1 MMQITVLG
9 SIMVDLVAYCR
20 EHPACGETVHGD
32 RFEILS
38 GGKGANQAIGCAR
51 MGSQSVMLGVVGN
64 DRFADLPLQSLAGN
78 GVDTSHVARL
88 NGEETGTAFIT
99 VNSQADNTII
109 VLPGANDAL
118 ETAHLGD
125 LEGILEKSSAL
136 VVQLEIPLPVVEYA
150 MRMADRM
157 GIPILLDPAPARQVP
172 DEMLA
177 MASLITPNLQEV
189 ETLTGI
195 RVECRDSATR
205 AAHILHERKASRV
218 IVKRGAAGC
227 LISTGN
233 TLHEIHGIPVKAVD
247 TVGAGDCFAAAL
259 MVRWLECG
267 DLIEACRFANAAAA
281 LKVQCPGAQ
290 AGIPS
295 RQAVEALLKLE
306 NP

>member
-1 MMQITVLG
+1 MQITVLG

-20 EHPACGETVHGD
+20 QHPACGETVRGD
-32 RFEILS
+32 RFEMLS

-51 MGSQSVMLGVVGN
+51 MGSRSVLLGAVGS
-64 DRFADLPLQSLAGN
+64 DSFADLSLQSLSAN
-78 GVDTSHVARL
+78 SVDTSHVVRS
-88 NGEETGTAFIT
+88 GRSGTGTAFIT
-99 VNSQADNTII
+99 VNSEAENTII
-109 VLPGANDAL
+109 VIPGANDAL
-118 ETAHLGD
+118 ETAHLGA
-125 LEGILEKSSAL
+125 LEGVLKKSSAM
-136 VVQLEIPLPVVEYA
+136 VVQLEIPLPVVEHA
-150 MRMADRM
+150 MRMAHGM

-189 ETLTGI
+189 ETLTGV
-195 RVECRDSATR
+195 RVQCRESAIQ
-205 AAHILHERKASRV
+205 AANILHERKAARV

-233 TLHEIHGIPVKAVD
+233 TVHEIRGIPVKAVD

-267 DLIEACRFANAAAA
+267 DLLEACHFANAAAA
-281 LKVQCPGAQ
+281 LKVQRPGAQ

-295 RQAVEALLKLE
+295 RQEVEAAIRK
-306 NP
+306 